1 MAMTAM
7 PRTGSPVRRFEVPWT
22 DSFTVDGVDGGAIS
36 LSQRD
41 GGTFELHSAIR
52 YTGLTGLEDENID
65 ADVLERIRVLAPT
78 KDRPIYTDLAS
89 VPGPAR
95 WFVGTYGEHT
105 PAVII
110 HDELIPARDDLP
122 GVTEVHADRY
132 LRFMLQDV
140 GVRFLKRWIMWSA
153 VAMRSR
159 WVASAWKRA
168 LVIVWLLAA
177 AAGMTTFVL
186 AAADGDIIRMAAAL
200 AAPAI
205 FAFLWGKQYGAGLI
219 AAVAAP
225 WLLPPTVL
233 SIAGYLI
240 YRGLEL
246 AIGTVLSEQ
255 RRGTG
260 TVDPEGF

>member
-1 MAMTAM
+1 MSMTAT
-7 PRTGSPVRRFEVPWT
+7 PDAASPIRRFKAPWT
-22 DSFTVDGVDGGAIS
+22 DSFTVDGVDGGAIA

-41 GGTFELHSAIR
+41 RSTFELHSDIR
-52 YTGLTGLEDENID
+52 YNGPTGLEDKNIG

-78 KDRPIYTDLAS
+78 KKRPIYTDLAS

-95 WFVGTYGEHT
+95 WFAGTYGEHT

-122 GVTEVHADRY
+122 GMSEVYADRY
-132 LRFMLQDV
+132 LRFMLQHV

-153 VAMRSR
+153 VALRSR

-168 LVIVWLLAA
+168 LLVIWLLAA
-177 AAGMTTFVL
+177 VVGMTTFVL
-186 AAADGDIIRMAAAL
+186 AARDGDIARMAAAL

-205 FAFLWGKQYGAGLI
+205 FAFLWGKQYGAGLV

-233 SIAGYLI
+233 SMAGYLI

-246 AIGTVLSEQ
+246 VIGSTLNEQ

>member
-1 MAMTAM
+1 M
-7 PRTGSPVRRFEVPWT
+7 PTKATSSTGSPVRSFKVPWA
-22 DSFTVDGVDGGAIS
+22 DSFTVDGIKGGPIA

-41 GGTFELHSAIR
+41 RSTFQLHSRIR
-52 YTGLTGLEDENID
+52 YDGPTGLDDTKLD
-65 ADVLERIRVLAPT
+65 ADVVERVRVLAPT
-78 KDRPIYTDLAS
+78 AERPIYTDLAS

-122 GVTEVHADRY
+122 GMTEVYADRY

-140 GVRFLKRWIMWSA
+140 GMRFLKRWIMWSA
-153 VAMRSR
+153 VALRSR
-159 WVASAWKRA
+159 WVASTWARA
-168 LVIVWLLAA
+168 LVIIWLLAA
-177 AAGMTTFVL
+177 AAGITTFVL
-186 AAADGDIIRMAAAL
+186 AARDGDVPLMAAAL
-200 AAPAI
+200 TAPAI
-205 FAFLWGKQYGAGLI
+205 FAFLWGKQYGAGLV

-233 SIAGYLI
+233 SVGGYLI
-240 YRGLEL
+240 YRVLERVVGSL
-246 AIGTVLSEQ
+246 LSEQ

>member
-1 MAMTAM
+1 MSVSAT
-7 PRTGSPVRRFEVPWT
+7 PNVSPIRLFAAPWRG
-22 DSFTVDGVDGGAIS
+22 SFTVDDVDGGPIA

-41 GGTFELHSAIR
+41 RNTFQLHSHVR
-52 YTGLTGLEDENID
+52 YRGPTGLEDKNLD
-65 ADVLERIRVLAPT
+65 TDVLERIRVLAPT
-78 KDRPIYTDLAS
+78 GEQPIYTDLAS

-122 GVTEVHADRY
+122 GMTEAYADRY

-140 GVRFLKRWIMWSA
+140 GMRFLKRWIMWSA
-153 VAMRSR
+153 VALRSR

-168 LVIVWLLAA
+168 LLIIWLLAA
-177 AAGMTTFVL
+177 GVGITTFVL
-186 AAADGDIIRMAAAL
+186 AALGGDLGRMAVAA

-205 FAFLWGKQYGAGLI
+205 FAFLWGKQYGAGLV
-219 AAVAAP
+219 AAIAAP

-233 SIAGYLI
+233 SMVGYLI
-240 YRGLEL
+240 YLGLEL
-246 AIGTVLSEQ
+246 AVGSVLNEQ
-255 RRGTG
+255 RGGTG
-260 TVDPEGF
+260 TVHPEGF